1 MCLKDLKNLLTES
14 INVVVEAKRTYVMNK
29 KHTLK
34 KQLAEILNR
43 NIDDSNLVDSILNCL
58 LYFEITKC
66 TNKMQ
71 KDRLLESY
79 SSFFDAIHNIPL

>member
-1 MCLKDLKNLLTES
+1 
-14 INVVVEAKRTYVMNK
+14 MNK
-29 KHTLK
+29 RYPLK
-34 KQLAEILNR
+34 KQFAEIISR
-43 NIDDSNLVDSILNCL
+43 NIDDEKLIESILNCL